1 MTIRLIWDFF
11 GPDAHG
17 TATHHGIHLQE
28 FITRE
33 AIDVSAMGIGT
44 AGEGHAMS
52 WCELLVADE
61 ARVSAALRPQRR
73 VRAENFDKIEWH

>member
-11 GPDAHG
+11 GPDARG

-28 FITRE
+28 FFTRDALE
-33 AIDVSAMGIGT
+33 VLELGLGT

-52 WCELLVADE
+52 WCEIHAADE
-61 ARVSAALRPQRR
+61 EKVAEALRPQRR
-73 VRAENFDKIEWH
+73 VSPDNFDKVEWH